1 MVEPNTCVE
10 GGYAACS
17 TCTSTEA
24 EEVKWMS
31 DTTYRA
37 GIVGLGF
44 IGAGDQ
50 VSGDV
55 LGQQVKDLDG
65 THLDALAG
73 HPRVELV
80 AGSSR
85 DPGRR
90 ERFSQRTGANV
101 YADWREMLAREA
113 LDIVSVATYAPTHAE
128 ISISCVEHGARVVYC
143 EKPIATR
150 PADAERALK
159 ACEANGALL
168 VVNHNRRF
176 NPNGH
181 RLREAIARGDLGD
194 LTSISLQ
201 WSTGRLANIG
211 THIFDATCMLTG
223 RQIQAVSGALDLSG
237 RPDCRGPQFHDYGG
251 WGLLRLDGGLI
262 ATVDAA
268 DHSRLPFQIAL
279 NGTEGRALTAG
290 DEVTIEYWD
299 GRQEHLPTQ
308 LGQTSSMDRAVAG
321 MIEWL
326 DRGTPFPYMAADA
339 AAVLEAIAAFHI
351 SHDRNG
357 AWVELPLQGA
367 DRDREV
373 RCA

>member
-1 MVEPNTCVE
+1 MSD
-10 GGYAACS
+10 S
-17 TCTSTEA
+17 TC
-24 EEVKWMS
+24 
-31 DTTYRA
+31 RA

-44 IGAGDQ
+44 IGAADQ
-50 VSGDV
+50 VSGDA
-55 LGQQVKDLDG
+55 LGQQVEHLDG
-65 THLDALAG
+65 THLDALAR

-85 DPGRR
+85 DPGRCR
-90 ERFSQRTGANV
+90 RFSRRTGARV

-128 ISISCVEHGARVVYC
+128 ISISCAERGARVVYC

-159 ACEANGALL
+159 ACEASGTLM

-181 RLREAIARGDLGD
+181 HLRDKITRGDLGE
-194 LTSISLQ
+194 LTSVSLQ

-211 THIFDATCMLTG
+211 THILDATYMLTG
-223 RQIQAVSGALDLSG
+223 RQIRAVSGTLDLSG
-237 RPDCRGPQFHDYGG
+237 RPDCRGPQFRDYGG

-268 DHSRLPFQIAL
+268 DHSRLPAQIAL

-299 GRQEHLPTQ
+299 GRREHFPTQ

-321 MIEWL
+321 MIDWL
-326 DRGTPFPYMAADA
+326 DQGTPFPYPAADA
-339 AAVLEAIAAFHI
+339 VAVLEAIVGFHI
-351 SHDRNG
+351 SNDRDG
-357 AWVELPLQGA
+357 AWVDLPLQGA

-373 RCA
+373 LCA